1 MTSIIPQKF
10 IKINMQET
18 VRYQRKLKEN
28 RWLGYNVKIIK
39 DSQDAY
45 EALYQIQERKDEK

>member
-18 VRYQRKLKEN
+18 VRYQKKLKEN

-39 DSQDAY
+39 DTQDAY
-45 EALYQIQERKDEK
+45 EALYNIQEMKDK